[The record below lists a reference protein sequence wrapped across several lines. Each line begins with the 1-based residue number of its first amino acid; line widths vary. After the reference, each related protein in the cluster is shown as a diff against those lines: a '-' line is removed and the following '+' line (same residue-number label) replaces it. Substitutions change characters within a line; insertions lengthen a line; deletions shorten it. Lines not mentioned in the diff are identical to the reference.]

1 MKIFLGSFL
10 IVMLSVNAFA
20 EDWYLSDYINHF
32 EGYENIIHENVIL
45 TQSVN
50 NAHIDITDSMYI
62 ENHGIINGH
71 LFAIDDYSVSINNM
85 GTINGA
91 VTAPNVTWI
100 ISSEDAINNTFDINS
115 QNFSVT
121 VQDIMAGANFDHGI
135 SLNQLQN
142 LNANSFNI
150 TNSAIIIDN
159 YSDWQNWDANVSLS
173 QATLIINDF
182 SDLVSGQVINHV
194 TNQLDVSAIILN
206 GAQGTYSIELI
217 GQNTVIL
224 NVTPIS
230 SGENNLFTMPVISN
244 TSQNNTGLSY
254 RFNPSILMRP
264 IRVINNFDLV
274 DSLFTNSDS
283 GVGIKPFYI
292 MSDDT
297 NSAGT
302 KLYFNNKYH
311 DVYYSVSLHLNSF
324 NYKNEFNDFSGIV
337 YGADANIKK
346 YIDTF
351 WIKGLVGGSIISF
364 KTDSIFV
371 DGATKNNPTGYY
383 VYGGI
388 DGGYDYKFD
397 ENIIVTPLIGVTF
410 EQFGVT
416 NFSDNDLNIRVGGNA
431 KYKFDVDGIKY
442 EYSLSGVVNTN
453 CDLIGMAKIGFMSVA
468 DKVGINLGFDAI
480 KSKDYTAYKISI
492 NGKLIF

>member
-10 IVMLSVNAFA
+10 MIIQCANTFA
-20 EDWYLSDYINHF
+20 QDWYESGNIDYF
-32 EGYENIIHENVIL
+32 EDYQNIIHENVIL
-45 TQSVN
+45 TQSANV
-50 NAHIDITDSMYI
+50 AYIDITDSMYI
-62 ENHGIINGH
+62 ENHGIINGN
-71 LFAIDDYSVSINNM
+71 LFSEDYTVSINNM
-85 GTINGA
+85 GIINGT

-100 ISSEDAINNTFDINS
+100 IKSEDAVNNIPTVTS

-121 VQDIMAGANFDHGI
+121 VQDILAGSNFDHGI
-135 SLNQLQN
+135 NLNQLQN
-142 LNANSFNI
+142 LNADSFDI

-159 YSDWQNWDANVSLS
+159 YSDWQNWNANVSLS

-194 TNQLDVSAIILN
+194 ANQLDVSAIILN
-206 GAQGTYSIELI
+206 GAQGTYSIELV

-224 NVTPIS
+224 NITPIS
-230 SGENNLFTMPVISN
+230 GGENNLFTMPPISN
-244 TSQNNTGLSY
+244 TYQNNTSLSY
-254 RFNPSILMRP
+254 QFNPSILMRP
-264 IRVINNFDLV
+264 IRVINNFLLV
-274 DSLFTNSDS
+274 DSLFSDMES

-302 KLYFNNKYH
+302 KLYLNNKYH
-311 DVYYSVSLHLNSF
+311 DVYHSLSLHLNSF

-337 YGADANIKK
+337 YGGDINIKK
-346 YIDTF
+346 YMDSF
-351 WIKGLVGGSIISF
+351 WIKGLIGGSIISF

-371 DGATKNNPTGYY
+371 GGNTKNNPTGYY

-397 ENIIVTPLIGVTF
+397 ENITIAPLVGVTF
-410 EQFGVT
+410 ERFGVT
-416 NFSDNDLNIRVGGNA
+416 NFSDNDINMRVGGNA
-431 KYKFDVDGIKY
+431 KYKFDVDGISY
-442 EYSLSGVVNTN
+442 EYSVSGLVNTN
-453 CDLIGMAKIGFMSVA
+453 CDLIGMAKIGFISVA
-468 DKVGINLGFDAI
+468 DKVGLNLGFDAI

-492 NGKLIF
+492 NGKLVF

>member
-1 MKIFLGSFL
+1 
-10 IVMLSVNAFA
+10 MLSINAFA

-182 SDLVSGQVINHV
+182 SDLVSGQIINHV

-206 GAQGTYSIELI
+206 GAQGTYSIELV

-264 IRVINNFDLV
+264 IKNCFYDKHTDLQLQIEIYKRESIMDHCINIQSNVQKQLCYYVGYHDNKENFFLPK
-274 DSLFTNSDS
+274 SEKKCNSD
-283 GVGIKPFYI
+283 F
-292 MSDDT
+292 
-297 NSAGT
+297 
-302 KLYFNNKYH
+302 
-311 DVYYSVSLHLNSF
+311 
-324 NYKNEFNDFSGIV
+324 
-337 YGADANIKK
+337 
-346 YIDTF
+346 
-351 WIKGLVGGSIISF
+351 
-364 KTDSIFV
+364 
-371 DGATKNNPTGYY
+371 
-383 VYGGI
+383 
-388 DGGYDYKFD
+388 
-397 ENIIVTPLIGVTF
+397 
-410 EQFGVT
+410 
-416 NFSDNDLNIRVGGNA
+416 
-431 KYKFDVDGIKY
+431 
-442 EYSLSGVVNTN
+442 
-453 CDLIGMAKIGFMSVA
+453 
-468 DKVGINLGFDAI
+468 
-480 KSKDYTAYKISI
+480 
-492 NGKLIF
+492 